1 MIKRLVKIPLIIA
14 FSLFVSCSPSAKIV
28 QLSEEAKMAYE
39 QKQYETAL
47 EKYEEAILLRKNKD
61 SENGALYNG
70 AGQAAHALNNTEKAL
85 QYLEKAR
92 MTKFADAG
100 TYYTLSKIYREIDN
114 LSKEIT
120 ALQTY
125 VEKFPGSKEFREVQ
139 NRLFETLVE
148 SQNYE
153 QALALWSE
161 IDDEAKKGETMLT
174 CFLIANTA
182 LKNES
187 VSDATAREIL
197 QINKNN
203 ITALDWLAKKYFW
216 LAENRYQKEMKA
228 YEQNKT
234 RRQYAQLLAAFEIL
248 NRDFRTSLNYFLRLY
263 ELKAESEYAQFIG
276 NIYMRF
282 DDKQKADYYLK
293 RARQ

>member
-1 MIKRLVKIPLIIA
+1 MC
-14 FSLFVSCSPSAKIV
+14 FFVSCSPAAKITK
-28 QLSEEAKMAYE
+28 LSEEAKIAYE

-70 AGQAAHALNNTEKAL
+70 AGQAAYALNNKEKAI
-85 QYLEKAR
+85 QYLEIAR
-92 MTKFADAG
+92 MTRFADAR
-100 TYYTLSKIYREIDN
+100 TFYYLSKIYREIDN

-125 VEKFPGSKEFREVQ
+125 VEKFPGGKEFREMQ

-148 SQNYE
+148 SQNYD

-161 IDDEAKKGETMLT
+161 IDDESKKGETMLT
-174 CFLIANTA
+174 GFLILNGA

-197 QINKNN
+197 LINKDN
-203 ITALDWLAKKYFW
+203 IPALEWLAKKYFW
-216 LAENRYQKEMKA
+216 LAENRYIAEMKA
-228 YEQNKT
+228 YENNKT
-234 RRQYAQLLAAFEIL
+234 RKQYAQLLAAFEIL
-248 NRDFRTSLNYFLRLY
+248 NRDFRTSLDNFLRLY
-263 ELKAESEYAQFIG
+263 ELSPSSEYAQFIG
-276 NIYMRF
+276 NIYIRF

-293 RARQ
+293 KARQ

>member
-1 MIKRLVKIPLIIA
+1 MG
-14 FSLFVSCSPSAKIV
+14 FFVSCSPAAKIT
-28 QLSEEAKMAYE
+28 QLSEEAKMAYD
-39 QKQYETAL
+39 QKQYETAF
-47 EKYEEAILLRKNKD
+47 EKYEQAILLIKGNE
-61 SENGALYNG
+61 SENGSIYNG
-70 AGQAAHALNNTEKAL
+70 AGQAAFALNNTDKAL

-92 MTKFADAG
+92 LTKAAGAG
-100 TYYTLSKIYREIDN
+100 TYFTLSKIYREKDN

-120 ALQTY
+120 ALQSY
-125 VEKFPGSKEFREVQ
+125 VERFPEGNEFREMQ

-148 SQNYE
+148 SQNYD

-161 IDDEAKKGETMLT
+161 LDDESKKGETMLT
-174 CFLIANTA
+174 SFLIANIA

-197 QINKNN
+197 LINKDN
-203 ITALDWLAKKYFW
+203 IPALEWMAKKYFW
-216 LAENRYQKEMKA
+216 LAENRYIAEMKA
-228 YEQNKT
+228 YENNKT

-263 ELKAESEYAQFIG
+263 DLKAESEFAQFIG
-276 NIYMRF
+276 NIYIRF

-293 RARQ
+293 RVRQ